1 MSATQQSAAGSSAT
15 RAFFGAIK
23 ESVTRGRSRS
33 RSPNPATRQAE
44 SSQPRVQQ
52 PQQQPAVHHK
62 QVKRPS
68 ATPSPAYRT
77 ASQSTASSSSS
88 STERSDWHR
97 VSYGRHSS
105 DVSSASLLS
114 RQGNQANMNQ
124 WIFTSQSKLKRQS
137 TGNSSQY
144 STRS

>member
-1 MSATQQSAAGSSAT
+1 MGIHTSTIYPGCELKTTIAK
-15 RAFFGAIK
+15 RL
-23 ESVTRGRSRS
+23 
-33 RSPNPATRQAE
+33 SPNPATRQAE

-105 DVSSASLLS
+105 D
-114 RQGNQANMNQ
+114 